1 MGINITVGG
10 RGLEKESESYKLRH
24 TLILTVMK
32 KFIQLKNYLIY
43 INTNF
48 GSAKT
53 SDQTKK
59 TPLSLSLKI
68 QAIKWFIKLYIVS

>member
-32 KFIQLKNYLIY
+32 KFIQLKNYLNI
-43 INTNF
+43 
-48 GSAKT
+48 S
-53 SDQTKK
+53 
-59 TPLSLSLKI
+59 
-68 QAIKWFIKLYIVS
+68 